1 MSNGIYVAAS
11 ASIAAEK
18 NLATVSNNL
27 ANVNTAGFKKDKSVF
42 AEYLTQYKNDV
53 VNEKMEENGVLQD
66 KHFVSVDDTFTDFSN
81 GSLKKTG
88 NPLDLA
94 ISGDAFFKVKFN
106 NQIFLQRSGDFAVS
120 SDGRI
125 VAKDGADVLDVS
137 GNVIVVDPQFAVHID
152 ENGGVWQNKQKIADL
167 KLVSCDD
174 KRWLQ
179 KVDKT
184 RFVIAS
190 KGKEIDASNFSIHQ
204 GFLEQSNVNAI
215 AEMVEMIK
223 LNRHFDTASK
233 AIHSYQD
240 MDNAAINK
248 VGRIG

>member
-18 NLATVSNNL
+18 NLATVANNL
-27 ANVNTAGFKKDKSVF
+27 ANVNTAGFKKDRSVF
-42 AEYLTQYKNDV
+42 AEFLADYKNDV
-53 VNEKMEENGVLQD
+53 VNEKMDENGVIQD

-81 GSLKKTG
+81 GSLKKTS

-94 ISGDAFFKVKFN
+94 ISGDAFFKVR
-106 NQIFLQRSGDFAVS
+106 NQTGTFLQRGGNFAIS
-120 SDGRI
+120 SDGHI
-125 VAKDGADVLDVS
+125 VAKDGSDLLDVS
-137 GNVIVVDPQFAVHID
+137 EKPVVVDPQFSIHID
-152 ENGGVWQNKQKIADL
+152 EKGGVWQNKQKIADL
-167 KLVSCDD
+167 KFVSCDD

-184 RFVIAS
+184 RFVVAG
-190 KGKEIDASNFSIHQ
+190 KGKEIDASDFSVHQ
-204 GFLEQSNVNAI
+204 GFIEQSNVNAV